1 MGAIRLHRFATADGE
16 RLGFLLAR
24 LKESGTS
31 PAEEAELF
39 ALLTRAR
46 RVSELNTKALAEM
59 RNDEGKDQAKTS

>member
-24 LKESGTS
+24 LKESTTS

-46 RVSELNTKALAEM
+46 RVSDLNVKTLAD
-59 RNDEGKDQAKTS
+59 RRSDEANDQAKTS